1 MEDILIFFLG
11 ASFGAAMG
19 IFMLALVSANNARH
33 LASHEKLEDAG
44 D

>member
-11 ASFGAAMG
+11 AGFGVATG
-19 IFMLALVSANNARH
+19 IFMLALVSETNARQPTPH
-33 LASHEKLEDAG
+33 KKAEDTG